1 MTTDDMEERRL
12 STAGESL
19 YLTLGVTRTA
29 TVEEV
34 RRAYRRQ
41 ALLYHPDKNA
51 GDPAAA
57 EKFQEVNRAYAVL
70 SDTRQRQVCS
80 GCVNGWYGNCPDG
93 VSIYHFDTTGVIE
106 G

>member
-1 MTTDDMEERRL
+1 MEERRL

-19 YLTLGVTRTA
+19 YLTLGLAKTA
-29 TVEEV
+29 TLEEV

-41 ALLYHPDKNA
+41 ALLYHPDKNP

-70 SDTRQRQVCS
+70 SDPRERQV
-80 GCVNGWYGNCPDG
+80 GHVYPG
-93 VSIYHFDTTGVIE
+93 SISEDVLIT
-106 G
+106 